1 MVYDKKTNVLL
12 TTVKHIFIFNWI
24 DKNVITPE
32 NAQHTLNVIKKI
44 HDIRSKSPSLPVG
57 IHCSA
62 GIGRTGTLI
71 VLFNL
76 YRDFL
81 LQKSKALKEGKEFDF
96 MFSVWNIVLRVR
108 HCRSLLVQT
117 GGQYAYLYKFIE
129 YFRKSK

>member
-1 MVYDKKTNVLL
+1 MLYDKKTNSLI

-24 DKNVITPE
+24 DKNVITKE
-32 NAQHTLNVIKKI
+32 NALHTLNVIKKI
-44 HDIRSKSPSLPVG
+44 YAVRKNNPELPVT

-76 YRDFL
+76 YREY
-81 LQKSKALKEGKEFDF
+81 LQQREKARDKGVSFDF
-96 MFSVWNIVLRVR
+96 MFSVWNTVMRVR

-117 GGQYAYLYKFIE
+117 SGQYAYLYKFID
-129 YFRKSK
+129 YFRKD